1 MKLLSTLILKTSF
14 LSLFSNHIPQKDDR
28 CDRERFI
35 MQFIKPG
42 DIGCEIGVDRGVF
55 SYHVLMK
62 AQPSKLFLI
71 DPWIYGLQPGIENE
85 FNSENINAKN
95 TDYENVSNAFAIYPN
110 VEIIRMKSEDAVF
123 MFPDNYFDYIYID
136 GEHSYAA
143 VTRDLNNYFPKLKKG
158 GYIIGDDYGWT
169 GIPEAVKDFLRT
181 HRRSAKFGPNP
192 YEGQTGGQFL
202 IKKIS

>member
-1 MKLLSTLILKTSF
+1 MKFLSVLIFKTSF
-14 LSLFSNHIPQKDDR
+14 LSLFSNHIPPKDNR
-28 CDRERFI
+28 SERERFV

-42 DIGCEIGVDRGVF
+42 DIGCEIGVEIGVF

-71 DPWIYGLQPGIENE
+71 DPWISDNT
-85 FNSENINAKN
+85 NSKN
-95 TDYENVSNAFAIYPN
+95 TAYENVCNAFAIYPN
-110 VEIIRMKSEDAVF
+110 VEVIRMKSEDAVI

-143 VTRDLNNYFPKLKKG
+143 VTKDLNNYFPKLKKG

-169 GIPEAVKDFLRT
+169 GIPEAVRDFIRT
-181 HRRSAKFGPNP
+181 HRRSAVFGPNP
-192 YEGQTGGQFL
+192 YEAQTGGQFL